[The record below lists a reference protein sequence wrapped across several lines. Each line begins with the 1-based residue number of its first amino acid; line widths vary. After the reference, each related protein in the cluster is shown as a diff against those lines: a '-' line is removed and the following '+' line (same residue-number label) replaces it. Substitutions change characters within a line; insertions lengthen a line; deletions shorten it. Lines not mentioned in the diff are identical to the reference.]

1 VLQARARRRATPRR
15 YLLLHEKAGQ
25 VTEAGWFSGDEP
37 RTDDEVHF
45 LARLGDLATGW
56 PVAGLSPDATWCLTA
71 LVPLLVAVDC
81 PSLAGEVGLTSLHV
95 GYWPPTAHGPR
106 LQGEWGDGHLL
117 DNGGDDT
124 DLRIQ
129 GISGEPEFFAD
140 ATATWL
146 ATQLLRPIDRM
157 EWVNGDRVVA
167 TRIRLGGGGQTLV
180 RRGPWLRTRRE
191 PDRTTRL
198 N

>member
-1 VLQARARRRATPRR
+1 MTD
-15 YLLLHEKAGQ
+15 
-25 VTEAGWFSGDEP
+25 AGWFSGDEP
-37 RTDDEVHF
+37 RTDDEARF
-45 LARLGDLATGW
+45 LARLRELASGW
-56 PVAGLSPDATWCLTA
+56 PVPGLGPEATWCLTA
-71 LVPLLVAVDC
+71 LVPLLVAVDS

-95 GYWPPTAHGPR
+95 GYWPPTPQGLR
-106 LQGEWGDGHLL
+106 LEGEWGDDHLL
-117 DNGGDDT
+117 DNGGSET

-129 GISGEPEFFAD
+129 GVSGEPEFFAD
-140 ATATWL
+140 ATAAWL

-157 EWVNGDRVVA
+157 DWLHGDRVVA

-180 RRGPWLRTRRE
+180 RRGSWLRTRRD

>member
-1 VLQARARRRATPRR
+1 
-15 YLLLHEKAGQ
+15 
-25 VTEAGWFSGDEP
+25 VTDAGWFSGDEP
-37 RTDDEVHF
+37 RTDDEVRF
-45 LARLGDLATGW
+45 LARLRDLASGW
-56 PVAGLSPDATWCLTA
+56 YVAELSPDATWCLTA

-81 PSLAGEVGLTSLHV
+81 PSLAGEIGLTSLHV
-95 GYWPPTAHGPR
+95 GYWPPTAHGLR
-106 LQGEWGDGHLL
+106 LQGEWGDSHLL

-140 ATATWL
+140 ATAKFL

-167 TRIRLGGGGQTLV
+167 TRIRLGGGGQTLG
-180 RRGPWLRTRRE
+180 RRGSSLRTRRE

>member
-1 VLQARARRRATPRR
+1 M
-15 YLLLHEKAGQ
+15 HEKAGQ
-25 VTEAGWFSGDEP
+25 VTDAGWFSGDEP
-37 RTDDEVHF
+37 RTDDEVRF
-45 LARLGDLATGW
+45 LARLRDLASGW

-95 GYWPPTAHGPR
+95 GYWPPTAHGLR
-106 LQGEWGDGHLL
+106 LEGEWGDSHLL
-117 DNGGDDT
+117 DNDGNDT

-180 RRGPWLRTRRE
+180 RRGSWLRTRLE